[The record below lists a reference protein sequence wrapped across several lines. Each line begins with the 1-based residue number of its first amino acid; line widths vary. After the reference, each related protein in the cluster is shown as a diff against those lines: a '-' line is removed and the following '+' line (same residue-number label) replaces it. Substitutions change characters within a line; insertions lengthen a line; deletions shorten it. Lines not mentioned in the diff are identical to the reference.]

1 MKHLL
6 LLLLITFCLNDTRA
20 QENNYWNAQ
29 YGCNSSLLGGAVVS
43 SYCDNGA
50 LFYNPATVA
59 FKDSGTISISA
70 NVYKLE
76 DTKLSNVLGNG
87 IDMKNFNYGILPQL
101 ISGSFHTGKKT
112 ELGFIIITRNDVD
125 FVFSQ
130 ALHSISPMMPTNWS
144 PDTVRLYDYLASFEG
159 RTRIYETWGGL
170 SGCYRVNEHFSL
182 GMTHFLTYRYQK
194 FQRNINITALG
205 LNDTSYSYSANFQSL
220 QNVLMNNFS
229 YLLKLGAA
237 FKSDRMD
244 AGIAITLPSLH
255 LGGIGN
261 ATSEWY
267 LNNSTQ
273 YGNDSYLLFDKENN
287 RPFKYKTPF
296 SVALGTCI
304 KFPKTKLYLSGEYFA
319 PIDPYSVFSPV
330 TDTSYKSNKI
340 VRFNADSVSGIT
352 KFANPVFNFAVG
364 MEQKLNPKLN
374 LLLGFNSD
382 FSAVNPDN
390 VAYEYNDISYTY
402 INLWHFSAGFKI
414 ISKKKIVSIGLLAA
428 YGHVYEQLQFADLR
442 VPSDIEENQMMGY
455 PQETADFRYRG
466 IALVLGVNY

>member
-1 MKHLL
+1 MCALSPA
-6 LLLLITFCLNDTRA
+6 FA
-20 QENNYWNAQ
+20 QENNYWNTQ

-59 FKDSGTISISA
+59 FKDSGNISISA

-76 DTKLSNVLGNG
+76 DTRLFNALGDG
-87 IDMKNFNYGILPQL
+87 IHLKNFNYGILPQL

-112 ELGFIIITRNDVD
+112 EWGFIIITRNDVD
-125 FVFSQ
+125 FAFSQ
-130 ALHSISPMMPTNWS
+130 AIHSKSLMMPTYWE

-170 SGCYRVNEHFSL
+170 SGCYRINEHFSL
-182 GMTHFLTYRYQK
+182 GMTHFLAYRYQK
-194 FQRNINITALG
+194 FQRSLNITALG

-229 YLLKLGAA
+229 YVLKIGAA
-237 FKSDRMD
+237 YKSRQMD
-244 AGIAITLPSLH
+244 AGLSITLPSLQ

-261 ATSEWY
+261 STSEWY
-267 LNNSTQ
+267 LNNTTQ

-287 RPFKYKTPF
+287 RPFKYKSPL
-296 SVALGTCI
+296 SVALGICI
-304 KFPKTKLYLSGEYFA
+304 KFPATKLYLSGEFFA
-319 PIDPYSVFSPV
+319 PIAPYSVFSPV
-330 TDTSYKSNKI
+330 NDTSYKSNMV
-340 VRFNADSVSGIT
+340 VRFNSDSVSGIT
-352 KFANPVFNFAVG
+352 KLANPVLNFAFG
-364 MEQKLNPKLN
+364 LEQRLNPKLN

-390 VAYEYNDISYTY
+390 VMDEYNDVSYTY
-402 INLWHFSAGFKI
+402 LNLWHFSAGLKI

-428 YGHVYEQLQFADLR
+428 YGQISQQSQFADLR
-442 VPSDIEENQMMGY
+442 APNDIEESQMMGS
-455 PQETADFRYRG
+455 PQETAGFRYRG